1 MLADISLNAMRDSRA
16 YAECLHCGEGIGVV
30 PVGQLRNEH
39 AGAADSLIRLAL
51 DKLAAEHECVVRLE
65 Q

>member
-1 MLADISLNAMRDSRA
+1 MLADFSLNAMRDRRA
-16 YAECLHCGEGIGVV
+16 YAECLHCGQGIGVV

-39 AGAADSLIRLAL
+39 GKEADSLIRLAL
-51 DKLAAEHECVVRLE
+51 DKLAAEHECLVRLE